1 LFIYIF
7 DQVCISGPIAVVFPE
22 GIWYHSCT
30 PAALEEIIQSH
41 LINGIPYEENR
52 FDQKDD
58 VMIQDN
64 KEKFNK
70 KHDLISSADV
80 TTNASDNS
88 DIEKFDIDNR
98 FTDAIKFNNMVFIS
112 GQIGDG
118 DTIEEQTISA
128 LNYVDLA
135 LAKAGTNKSRILEL
149 TIWMQNIDADY
160 SKMNIIYDKWFTP
173 GSPPTRACVEAKLA
187 SPKYKIEIR
196 VVAAAI

>member
-1 LFIYIF
+1 MFIYIF
-7 DQVCISGPIAVVFPE
+7 DQVCISGPIAVVYPE

-64 KEKFNK
+64 KEKFNQ

-196 VVAAAI
+196 VVAAAL

>member
-1 LFIYIF
+1 
-7 DQVCISGPIAVVFPE
+7 
-22 GIWYHSCT
+22 
-30 PAALEEIIQSH
+30 LEEIIQSH

-58 VMIQDN
+58 VLIRDN
-64 KEKFNK
+64 IEKFNQ
-70 KHDLISSADV
+70 KHDLMSSAD
-80 TTNASDNS
+80 TTLKTSENS

-98 FTDAIKFNNMVFIS
+98 FTDSIKFNNMVFIS
-112 GQIGDG
+112 GQIGEG

-135 LAKAGTNKSRILEL
+135 LSKAGTNKSRILEL
-149 TIWMQNIDADY
+149 SIWMQNIDADY
-160 SKMNIIYDKWFTP
+160 NKMNVIYDNWITP

-196 VVAAAI
+196 VVAAAL

>member
-1 LFIYIF
+1 M
-7 DQVCISGPIAVVFPE
+7 
-22 GIWYHSCT
+22 
-30 PAALEEIIQSH
+30 EEIIQSH

-64 KEKFNK
+64 KEKFNQ
-70 KHDLISSADV
+70 KHDLISSADALI
-80 TTNASDNS
+80 NASDNS

-98 FTDAIKFNNMVFIS
+98 FTDAIKFNNMVFVS

-196 VVAAAI
+196 VVAAAL